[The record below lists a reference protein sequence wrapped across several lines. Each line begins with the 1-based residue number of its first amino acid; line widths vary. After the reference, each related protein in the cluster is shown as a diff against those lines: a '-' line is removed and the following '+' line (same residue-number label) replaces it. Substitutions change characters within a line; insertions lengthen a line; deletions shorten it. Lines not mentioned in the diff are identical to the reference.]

1 LKKIILGLIITLF
14 FSSGTIF
21 AQEISFGQPAVQTVK
36 IIINEDGSAHV
47 THIVEPSSSSQ
58 QLTVIR
64 NDFANLQI
72 TDEGGSPIEYAET
85 SGTKIGF
92 LIFPI
97 KEKVYVD
104 YDLEGAVSEKNGVLT
119 WDYWYLATT
128 AFYLP
133 KQVDLIFVNG
143 NPIALNES
151 DGVRCHGCQAIL
163 EYKLVQKETIEQVQW
178 EESKFDVKIIADM
191 EISSFEFNQPN
202 KEISFIVDDKNKYV
216 TLIIPLE
223 LLGKPYDVFLNG
235 KIIPYSPG
243 YFDEERILLGIKP
256 NETGTVEIVGT
267 TVIPEFPIAAVL
279 VLATAMIFA
288 TRYGNRLNLH

>member
-1 LKKIILGLIITLF
+1 MLF
-14 FSSGTIF
+14 FSSATVF
-21 AQEISFGQPAVQTVK
+21 AQELSFGQPAVQTVK
-36 IIINEDGSAHV
+36 IIINEDKSAHV
-47 THIVEPSSSSQ
+47 THIVEPSKSSQ

-64 NDFANLQI
+64 NDFTNLQI
-72 TDEGGSPIEYAET
+72 TDEEDSPIEYAET
-85 SGTKIGF
+85 SGTKVGF
-92 LIFPI
+92 LILPT

-104 YDLEGAVSEKNGVLT
+104 YDLNDAVSEKNGVLT

-133 KQVDLIFVNG
+133 EQVEFVFVNG

-151 DGVRCHGCQAIL
+151 TGVRCHGCQAIL
-163 EYKLVQKETIEQVQW
+163 EYKLVQKETTEQVEW
-178 EESKFDVKIIADM
+178 EESKFDVKIITDV
-191 EISSFEFNQPN
+191 EISSFEFSQPN
-202 KEISFIVDDKNKYV
+202 KKISFIVADKDKYV

-235 KIIPYSPG
+235 KTIPHSPG

-267 TVIPEFPIAAVL
+267 TVIPEFPITAVL
-279 VLATAMIFA
+279 VLAAAMIFA
-288 TRYGNRLNLH
+288 TRYGNRLSLR